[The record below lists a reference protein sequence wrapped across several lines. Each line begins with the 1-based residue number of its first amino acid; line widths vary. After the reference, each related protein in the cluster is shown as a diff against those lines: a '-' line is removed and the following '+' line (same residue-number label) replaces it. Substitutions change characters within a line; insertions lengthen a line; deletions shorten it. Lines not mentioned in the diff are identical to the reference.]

1 MAKIETS
8 GSLALHSKE
17 CRVIKIEA
25 DKARGTQKLRVAAYC
40 RVSSSSEDQL
50 NSFTAQS
57 IHYTQYITANENWR
71 LVDVYADE
79 GITGTSM
86 DKREDFKRMLAD
98 SQRGLIDRILVKS
111 ISRFARNTAE
121 CLECIRQLSA
131 NGTTVCFEKEGI
143 DTSRMSSELMTALHA
158 AFSQGESESISG
170 NMRWSYQKRMERG
183 EFNTYTAP
191 VGYDLINGQLVIN
204 EEAAPVIRQI
214 FEIYLSGSNTTEIAD
229 QLNQRKALGIYW
241 QRGRIEYILRNERYA
256 GDALL
261 QKKYTT
267 DTLPR
272 RQVRNNG
279 ERATHYI
286 TGSNEAIVS
295 KEMFRRAKNLLES
308 RAKHIA
314 SEQLPFSG
322 IVSCSCGSTYRVRR
336 FSTERYWLC
345 RRHDSDKDACAITQI
360 PEVQIQQAFLRLY
373 YNLRHQGSRIL
384 PTFLERLQAIR
395 ERRFLWSEDIISLN
409 QKIADINRQVQLL
422 AALKQSGCVD
432 PDIFIA
438 KSNAMAKQLQEAKQA
453 KARVMDHEGD
463 DTVARTKALI
473 SVLSSGPDALETFD
487 AEMFGRLIDKITI
500 ESNTSLRFCLKNG
513 LELRESIE
521 RTVR

>member
-1 MAKIETS
+1 MATVK
-8 GSLALHSKE
+8 
-17 CRVIKIEA
+17 VIPPREKTP
-25 DKARGTQKLRVAAYC
+25 DTLRVAAYC
-40 RVSSSSEDQL
+40 RVSSDSADQKH
-50 NSFTAQS
+50 SYAAQ
-57 IHYTQYITANENWR
+57 IRAYTDMISKHEGWE

-79 GITGTSM
+79 GVTGTSM

-121 CLECIRQLSA
+121 CLTCIRQLSA

-143 DTSRMSSELMTALHA
+143 DTSRISSELMTALHA

-191 VGYDLINGQLVIN
+191 VGYDLADGRLVIN
-204 EEAAPVIRQI
+204 EEVAPVIRWI
-214 FEIYLSGSNTTEIAD
+214 FELYLSGSNTTEIAD
-229 QLNQRKALGIYW
+229 QLNLQQALGIHW

-256 GDALL
+256 GDAVL

-272 RQVRNNG
+272 RQVRNKG

-286 TGSNEAIVS
+286 TGSNEAIIS

-308 RAKHIA
+308 REKHIA
-314 SEQLPFSG
+314 RERFPFSG
-322 IVSCSCGSTYRVRR
+322 IVRCACGSTCRVRR
-336 FSTERYWLC
+336 SSTERCWLC
-345 RRHDSDKDACAITQI
+345 RRHDADKNACAITQI
-360 PEVQIQQAFLRLY
+360 PEAQIQQAFLRLY

-384 PTFLERLQAIR
+384 PAFLDRLQAIR

-438 KSNAMAKQLQEAKQA
+438 KSNAMAQQLQGAKQA
-453 KARVMDHEGD
+453 KTRVMDDAGD
-463 DTVARTKALI
+463 DTSARTKELI
-473 SVLSSGPDALETFD
+473 AVLSSGPDTLETFD
-487 AEMFGRLIDKITI
+487 AELFGRLIDKVII
-500 ESNTSLRFCLKNG
+500 ETNTSLRFRLKNG
-513 LELRESIE
+513 VELRESIE

>member
-1 MAKIETS
+1 MTDIETR
-8 GSLALHSKE
+8 GSLALHGKE

-25 DKARGTQKLRVAAYC
+25 DKERTAQKLRVAAYC

-50 NSFTAQS
+50 NSFTAQNF
-57 IHYTQYITANENWR
+57 HYTQYITANENWT

-79 GITGTSM
+79 GVTGTSM

-121 CLECIRQLSA
+121 CLTCIRQLSV

-143 DTSRMSSELMTALHA
+143 DTSRISSELMTALHA

-204 EEAAPVIRQI
+204 EEAAPVIRRI
-214 FEIYLSGSNTTEIAD
+214 FEMYLSGSNTTEIAD
-229 QLNQRKALGIYW
+229 QLNLQQALGIHW

-272 RQVRNNG
+272 R
-279 ERATHYI
+279 
-286 TGSNEAIVS
+286 
-295 KEMFRRAKNLLES
+295 
-308 RAKHIA
+308 
-314 SEQLPFSG
+314 
-322 IVSCSCGSTYRVRR
+322 
-336 FSTERYWLC
+336 
-345 RRHDSDKDACAITQI
+345 
-360 PEVQIQQAFLRLY
+360 
-373 YNLRHQGSRIL
+373 
-384 PTFLERLQAIR
+384 
-395 ERRFLWSEDIISLN
+395 
-409 QKIADINRQVQLL
+409 
-422 AALKQSGCVD
+422 
-432 PDIFIA
+432 
-438 KSNAMAKQLQEAKQA
+438 
-453 KARVMDHEGD
+453 
-463 DTVARTKALI
+463 
-473 SVLSSGPDALETFD
+473 
-487 AEMFGRLIDKITI
+487 
-500 ESNTSLRFCLKNG
+500 
-513 LELRESIE
+513 
-521 RTVR
+521 